1 MMGEKESALEAASA
15 YDKFYTSVRARM
27 IVDDTYFPENYSVV
41 RTYANVGEKEDTTR
55 ANSCRLNFL
64 IRDAYVLKKI
74 KSKKFN
80 SFLSLITEY
89 FDGKANDDLKTQQ
102 DFTTL
107 MGLHVLQGDFDGALD
122 IMDVAMERGFIF
134 IGSFKEPYL
143 RDLTSHPGFA
153 ERLEKMQKSADL
165 LIEKYYTGLN

>member
-1 MMGEKESALEAASA
+1 
-15 YDKFYTSVRARM
+15 
-27 IVDDTYFPENYSVV
+27 
-41 RTYANVGEKEDTTR
+41 
-55 ANSCRLNFL
+55 
-64 IRDAYVLKKI
+64 
-74 KSKKFN
+74 
-80 SFLSLITEY
+80 
-89 FDGKANDDLKTQQ
+89 
-102 DFTTL
+102 